1 MEFQDMPHYPA
12 PSPMESL
19 AAFALAFAAG
29 VISTCAIS
37 AYTVWIRRQAE
48 F

>member
-1 MEFQDMPHYPA
+1 MQQTPV

-37 AYTVWIRRQAE
+37 AYAVWIRRQAQY
-48 F
+48 